1 LGFIADLTC
10 QKLVDRAQILK
21 NEGNAAYTSKPP
33 QTELAIEKYESA
45 LKLLPPVPKL
55 EPVII
60 PPAPSVG
67 GGIQEITDEEADAIT
82 LAEQTVMTEREEV
95 EGSVRECG
103 KACHGNLAA
112 CWALL
117 KDDKKAVE
125 ACTRGEYELGRWFG
139 Q

>member
-1 LGFIADLTC
+1 LASIAKLTS
-10 QKLVDRAQILK
+10 QKLVDRAQLLK
-21 NEGNAAYTSKPP
+21 NEGNTAYTSKPP

-45 LKLLPPVPKL
+45 LKLLPPVPKRK
-55 EPVII
+55 PVNI
-60 PPAPSVG
+60 PPTPSIN

-82 LAEQTVMTEREEV
+82 AEKTVLTEREEV

-125 ACTRGEYELGRWFG
+125 ACTKGEFDLWYG
-139 Q
+139 

>member
-1 LGFIADLTC
+1 
-10 QKLVDRAQILK
+10 
-21 NEGNAAYTSKPP
+21 
-33 QTELAIEKYESA
+33 

-55 EPVII
+55 EQVIT
-60 PPAPSVG
+60 PPAPSVS

-82 LAEQTVMTEREEV
+82 LAEKKVLTEREEV

-125 ACTRGEYELGRWFG
+125 ACTRGKFEFSGMGSELMNIALELDPGYTKALHRRATANDRIGTWSSLTSAKDGRSCPIS
-139 Q
+139 

>member
-1 LGFIADLTC
+1 LASIAKLTS
-10 QKLVDRAQILK
+10 QKLVDRAQLLK
-21 NEGNAAYTSKPP
+21 NEGNTAYTSKPP

-55 EPVII
+55 EQVIT
-60 PPAPSVG
+60 PPAPSVS

-82 LAEQTVMTEREEV
+82 LAEKKVLTEREEV

-125 ACTRGEYELGRWFG
+125 ACTKGEFDLWYG
-139 Q
+139 